1 MDTKK
6 EIETE
11 SAVRD
16 SKHPIYWIPFSIAA
30 ILLVVVGLFRF
41 PSSDDNAYFIYTCL
55 IAFALATLPWIS
67 SFRVNGLFEIE
78 RTIEKTKEETK
89 ERIEQTDKRFEDR
102 LLSVRAELISSI
114 NSTQSQLSQQLS
126 VLNSTQTQVSQQSM
140 LQALR
145 QSNSL
150 TVQVGSEVAKV
161 IEKREDKPNGEDQ
174 SQKSVKNKTEQALD
188 NITLSPADLLK
199 LKESFAQSTAAA
211 LDDPLGAKC
220 GKLLR
225 TIPND
230 GVSVEKFFEQKKIL
244 EVSDEQIQT
253 LKNLHLISITQS
265 EMSKD
270 EVITITPNGKIYSE
284 YWKLNF
290 ALPDWASALLSI
302 GTLAGLTYILN
313 KDK

>member
-1 MDTKK
+1 MDNQK
-6 EIETE
+6 ETE
-11 SAVRD
+11 TKSAIQD
-16 SKHPIYWIPFSIAA
+16 SKHPVYWIPFSIAA
-30 ILLVVVGLFRF
+30 ILLVAIGLFRF

-78 RTIEKTKEETK
+78 RAIEKTKEETK

-102 LLSVRAELISSI
+102 LLSVRTELISSI

-161 IEKREDKPNGEDQ
+161 IEKREDKPNGESQ
-174 SQKSVKNKTEQALD
+174 SQKSAKNKTEQALD
-188 NITLSPADLLK
+188 NIVLSPVELLK

-225 TIPND
+225 AIPSD
-230 GVSVEKFFEQKKIL
+230 GISAGKFFEQKKNL
-244 EVSDEQIQT
+244 EISDEQIQT
-253 LKNLHLISITQS
+253 VKNLNLISIAQS
-265 EMSKD
+265 EISKD

-284 YWKLNF
+284 YWKLNL
-290 ALPDWASALLSI
+290 ALPDWASTLLSI
-302 GTLAGLTYILN
+302 GTIAGLTYMLN

>member
-1 MDTKK
+1 MDNQT
-6 EIETE
+6 ETE
-11 SAVRD
+11 TKSTVRD
-16 SKHPIYWIPFSIAA
+16 SKHPVYWIPFSIAA
-30 ILLVVVGLFRF
+30 VLLVGVGLFRF
-41 PSSDDNAYFIYTCL
+41 PDSGDNVYFIYTCL

-78 RTIEKTKEETK
+78 RVIEKTKEETK

-161 IEKREDKPNGEDQ
+161 IEKREDKPNGETQ
-174 SQKSVKNKTEQALD
+174 SQKNVKNKTEQALD
-188 NITLSPADLLK
+188 NIVLSPAELLE

-225 TIPND
+225 AIPNG
-230 GVSVEKFFEQKKIL
+230 GVSAEKFFELKKSL

-253 LKNLHLISITQS
+253 LKNLHLISITHS
-265 EMSKD
+265 EIPKD
-270 EVITITPNGKIYSE
+270 EVITITPHGKIFSE
-284 YWKLNF
+284 YWKLSSAF
-290 ALPDWASALLSI
+290 PDWASTLLSI